1 MDRRTKRTRHALCS
15 ALLRML
21 TQRAWEEIDVQSLCD
36 VANVG
41 RSTFY
46 EHFQNRELLLQLCFS
61 DILRGFAETG
71 AARQT
76 CGEYSQGTL
85 AFVAPLIEHIGEQR
99 AIFRALLGKRSNGY
113 VRQQFQATLVELVR
127 AELNRRALRP
137 AWRADALAHAMAG
150 AIFSTIHWW
159 VSGNQPR
166 RADEVVALIDS
177 QSQAMITP

>member
-1 MDRRTKRTRHALCS
+1 MDRRTKRTRHALYS

-21 TQRAWEEIDVQSLCD
+21 TQRGWGEIDVQSLCD

-46 EHFQNRELLLQLCFS
+46 EHFQNRELLLQACFS
-61 DILRGFAETG
+61 DIFHGFAEAG

-76 CGEYSQGTL
+76 SYEYSQGTL
-85 AFVAPLIEHIGEQR
+85 AFVAPFIEHIGEQR
-99 AIFRALLGKRSNGY
+99 AIFRVLLGKRSNAY
-113 VRQQFQATLVELVR
+113 VRQQFQTALVELVR
-127 AELNRRALRP
+127 AELDRRALRT
-137 AWRADALAHAMAG
+137 AWRADALAHASG

-159 VSGNQPR
+159 ISGNQPR